1 MTERGKGECIVSV
14 YNIAMLQIDIEFG
27 KPEENRKRVRE
38 QFDKIGTLTP
48 KPNIVLLP
56 ELWDTGYDLTRLEEI
71 ADREGEQARELFRE
85 LAQQYEVYIIGGSIA
100 NRKAEG
106 TYNTSLV
113 FAPNGEVVHEYSKVH
128 LFRLMEEE
136 KYLQSGEAIESF
148 TLDEMPA
155 FLQICY
161 DIRFP
166 ESIRKGALAGAEV
179 LFVVAEW
186 PNPRLAHWRQLLI
199 ARAIE
204 NQMYVVAC
212 NRVGSDPNNTF
223 FGHSLIIDPW
233 GEIVAEG
240 GEEEEIVVGTLDRT
254 LVEDVRRR
262 IPIFADRR
270 ASLYTL

>member
-1 MTERGKGECIVSV
+1 MSTHT
-14 YNIAMLQIDIEFG
+14 IALLQIDICFG
-27 KPEENRKRVRE
+27 RPDENRKRVRE
-38 QFDKIGTLTP
+38 WFEKMGELEQ
-48 KPNIVLLP
+48 KPDIVLLP
-56 ELWDTGYDLTRLEEI
+56 ELWDTGYDLTRLPEI
-71 ADREGEQARELFRE
+71 ADPEGEQAKKLFAE
-85 LAQQYEVYIIGGSIA
+85 LARQYQVYIIGGSIA
-100 NRKAEG
+100 EKKAKG
-106 TYNTSLV
+106 TYNTSYVFKPDGSLV
-113 FAPNGEVVHEYSKVH
+113 HQYSKAH
-128 LFRLMEEE
+128 LFRLMDEE
-136 KYLQSGEAIESF
+136 KYLQPGESLQGF
-148 TLDEMPA
+148 TLGKMPA

-166 ESIRKGALAGAEV
+166 ESIRTGAVEGAEV

-240 GEEEEIVVGTLDRT
+240 SEEQEIVIGTIDRA
-254 LVEDVRRR
+254 VVADVRKR

-270 ASLYTL
+270 TSLYTLQ